1 MCMAQTSNAA
11 PCCLRCGPCHA
22 CSKPVMAEELLTRM
36 ATHLDLRQDAP
47 GWMQLI
53 TGSPSKL
60 ENESMRLL
68 RSILPDQIIRRMKEV
83 SSLLHFG
90 AGCSSLLQ
98 RSQLVV
104 AASRLCS
111 LLQRMH
117 MRAGWRVSAAVPW
130 GLLVKLFVHTN
141 PVRNSLLAACAALT

>member
-1 MCMAQTSNAA
+1 
-11 PCCLRCGPCHA
+11 
-22 CSKPVMAEELLTRM
+22 M

-83 SSLLHFG
+83 FSFLHYG

-98 RSQLVV
+98 RGQLVV
-104 AASRLCS
+104 AAFRLCS
-111 LLQRMH
+111 MLQRMH
-117 MRAGWRVSAAVPW
+117 MRAGWRVGAAVPW

-141 PVRNSLLAACAALT
+141 PVRNSLLAACAAFT